1 MKGRQETALPPRA
14 RPPIITAAIWMS
26 GALVSFM
33 VMAVGARELSAELG
47 TFEILFFRSVIGLLV
62 LVLLLSRSGWHH
74 LATASIGLHF
84 VRNIAHFAGQFGW
97 FYAIAFIPLAA
108 VFAIEITTPIWTTVF
123 AVFLLGE
130 RITRAR
136 FAAICLGFAGVLL
149 ILRPGAAVV
158 HPAAVAVL
166 LGAVAF
172 GLSITLTKRLAA
184 RDAPMAILF
193 YMALIQLPLALLPA
207 AANWVNPALR
217 LWPWLIA
224 VGLTSLTAHYC
235 MVRALAV
242 ADATVVIPMDFLRL
256 PLISLLGFLLYNERI
271 EWFLLM
277 GAALILAGNLVNVRA
292 EQHRAHTGNSP
303 GIRRRL

>member
-1 MKGRQETALPPRA
+1 MPPLA
-14 RPPIITAAIWMS
+14 RHPIITAAIWMS
-26 GALVSFM
+26 GALVSFLA
-33 VMAVGARELSAELG
+33 MAISARELSAALG
-47 TFEILFFRSVIGLLV
+47 TFQILFFRSVIGLLV
-62 LVLLLSRSGWHH
+62 LALLLSRSDWHQ

-84 VRNIAHFAGQFGW
+84 ARNIAHFAGQFGW

-123 AVFLLGE
+123 AVLLLGE
-130 RITRAR
+130 RITRVR
-136 FAAICLGFAGVLL
+136 FAAIFLGFAGVLL

-172 GLSITLTKRLAA
+172 GLSITLTKKLAA

-207 AANWVNPALR
+207 TLNWVNPAPP

-271 EWFLLM
+271 EWFLFM

-292 EQHRAHTGNSP
+292 EQRVARQSHRAIKET
-303 GIRRRL
+303 

>member
-1 MKGRQETALPPRA
+1 
-14 RPPIITAAIWMS
+14 MS
-26 GALVSFM
+26 GALVSFLA
-33 VMAVGARELSAELG
+33 MAISARELSAALG
-47 TFEILFFRSVIGLLV
+47 TFQILFFRSVIGLLV
-62 LVLLLSRSGWHH
+62 LALLLSRSDWHQ

-84 VRNIAHFAGQFGW
+84 ARNIAHFAGQFGW

-108 VFAIEITTPIWTTVF
+108 VFAIEITTPIWTTAF

-130 RITRAR
+130 RITRVR
-136 FAAICLGFAGVLL
+136 FTAIFLGFAGVLL

-172 GLSITLTKRLAA
+172 GLSITLTKKLAA

-207 AANWVNPALR
+207 TLNWVNPAPP

-271 EWFLLM
+271 EWFLFM

-292 EQHRAHTGNSP
+292 EQRVARQSHRAIKET
-303 GIRRRL
+303 

>member
-1 MKGRQETALPPRA
+1 
-14 RPPIITAAIWMS
+14 MS
-26 GALVSFM
+26 GALVSFLA
-33 VMAVGARELSAELG
+33 MAVSARELSAALG
-47 TFEILFFRSVIGLLV
+47 TFQILFFRSVIGLLV
-62 LVLLLSRSGWHH
+62 LALLLSRSGWHQ

-84 VRNIAHFAGQFGW
+84 ARNIAHYAGQFGW
-97 FYAIAFIPLAA
+97 FYSIAVIPLAA
-108 VFAIEITTPIWTTVF
+108 VFAIETTTPIWTAVF

-136 FAAICLGFAGVLL
+136 CAAIFLGFAGVLV
-149 ILRPGAAVV
+149 ILRPGAAVI
-158 HPAAVAVL
+158 HPAAIAML

-172 GLSITLTKRLAA
+172 GLSITLTKKLAA

-193 YMALIQLPLALLPA
+193 YMALIQLPLGLLPA
-207 AANWVNPALR
+207 TFSWVNPAPP

-242 ADATVVIPMDFLRL
+242 ADATVVIPMAFLQL

-271 EWFLLM
+271 EWFLFM

-292 EQHRAHTGNSP
+292 EQRGARMENSP
-303 GIRRRL
+303 GIRRHL

>member
-1 MKGRQETALPPRA
+1 
-14 RPPIITAAIWMS
+14 MS
-26 GALVSFM
+26 GALVSFLA
-33 VMAVGARELSAELG
+33 MAISARELSAALG
-47 TFEILFFRSVIGLLV
+47 TFQILFFRSVIGLLV
-62 LVLLLSRSGWHH
+62 LALLLSRSDWHQ

-84 VRNIAHFAGQFGW
+84 ARNIAHFAGQFGW
-97 FYAIAFIPLAA
+97 FYAIACIPLAA

-123 AVFLLGE
+123 AVLLLGE
-130 RITRAR
+130 RITPAR
-136 FAAICLGFAGVLL
+136 FAAISLGFAGVLL

-172 GLSITLTKRLAA
+172 GLSITLTKKLAA

-193 YMALIQLPLALLPA
+193 YMALIQLPLGLLPA
-207 AANWVNPALR
+207 TFNWVNPAPP
-217 LWPWLIA
+217 LWSWLIA

-271 EWFLLM
+271 EGFLFM

-292 EQHRAHTGNSP
+292 EQRVARQSHRAIKET
-303 GIRRRL
+303 